1 MVKTPSA
8 VDPVRRAVEG
18 SGGGGGEPAEPGD
31 PGALI
36 GRERPEE
43 GGRPG
48 RRAGAG
54 GWTGDAAY
62 AERAEMGRGR
72 ARAGEG
78 QRAENAFNN
87 INIGGGD
94 DGRPAGFSQGPQVEE
109 ELIME

>member
-48 RRAGAG
+48 
-54 GWTGDAAY
+54 
-62 AERAEMGRGR
+62 GR
-72 ARAGEG
+72 ARAGGRATQHMRSELRWGGGERGRERGKERKMLLTTSTSAAARTTDG
-78 QRAENAFNN
+78 QRVSH
-87 INIGGGD
+87 
-94 DGRPAGFSQGPQVEE
+94 RVPR
-109 ELIME
+109 